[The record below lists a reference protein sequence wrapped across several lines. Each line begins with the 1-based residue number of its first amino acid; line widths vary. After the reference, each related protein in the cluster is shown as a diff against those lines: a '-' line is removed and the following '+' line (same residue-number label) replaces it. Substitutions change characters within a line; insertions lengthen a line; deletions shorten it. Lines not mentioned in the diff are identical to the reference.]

1 MITIGLLFLHTY
13 LAHSNLKIDML
24 RKITSFRR
32 RPKADR
38 RGSSADGSGSDASST
53 IAAPDEALSRTTT
66 ERSYLQDLIP
76 APSRRPSE
84 PPAVDHGPRGLTV
97 VYSPPNDSHRA
108 NIVFVHGLGGTSR
121 KTWSKDADPALFWP
135 LQFLPLE
142 SDLRRARILTF
153 GYNADFQKPGS
164 VNTSVLDFAKELLF
178 DLKHAR
184 DEQGEELDMD
194 KVPLIFVVHSM
205 GGLIVKEAYIQGQH
219 DPQYE
224 TIIRAISAIIFLST
238 PHRGTNLAQT
248 LNRILQS
255 TLGVTSAKYYVS
267 ELSKSSFTL
276 QRLNE
281 QFRHIAPSLDI
292 VSFYET
298 IPTPIGFKN
307 TKVMVLEKES
317 SVLGY
322 PGEISKPLTNAD
334 HHGVCKYSSPDDPNY
349 VTVRNVLKSLFS
361 KILTSQAGRGSEGRD
376 ITDGKGRRQSADLR
390 SILGIT
396 ELPNTDYAF
405 FRDQWIE
412 GTGQWLLQ
420 DQAYRQW
427 LLSHEKSPNI
437 IWLTGSAAAG
447 KSVLA
452 STIIDSLVG
461 DAADGYCQYF
471 FIRFADRKKRTL
483 SMILRS
489 LAYQMGLNVPGFQ
502 EQVLGFADEAIG
514 FDTADSRT
522 IWDCIKSA
530 LSSIDIMS
538 NSIFWVI
545 DGIDEAE
552 KPRTLLKYL
561 ADLHSLHLPI
571 RVLLVGRRT
580 NELDAE
586 FQRLPAA
593 VRTTHID
600 IDGRV
605 EDLRAYVNRELA
617 LLGDLDLRQSLIE
630 RWVRLAVE
638 RLNSCYTQADAEA
651 ALKELP
657 GGMNALYD
665 RMAASISAKS
675 PPERD
680 FATKLLNFAA
690 CSVRTLKV
698 IELSH
703 ALGKDDFFDMQ
714 RTVADLCGGFAV
726 IDNGGNFTL
735 VHHSAREYLL
745 DPDSSSSSSS
755 SSSRAFGLARS
766 EAHRTIFLSCMRS
779 LTATGLRGQIGRGSM
794 PEFVNYA
801 AGDWSSHLVAAP
813 IGCRETAN
821 AMRKFLSG
829 PWVLAW
835 IHILVR
841 TDRLGV
847 LVRASKSLSRFAAA
861 AREHDALGTETH
873 QNVKELELF
882 ECWAVDFTKLAGKFG
897 GNLRRSPQSIYKAVP
912 ALCPHNSAI
921 YQQFG
926 KVEPRVLT
934 VSGFSS
940 NNWDDS
946 LGRLSFGF
954 RNYAA
959 FIQVAGAHVFI
970 LISSGTVLI
979 YNSTTLDHHSAS
991 PIKHGERLYRMQTNS
1006 RGNTL
1011 VTYGYRTTKVWQVS
1025 SGVCTV
1031 TVPNVEIGLRPLVM
1045 LLKDN
1050 TLFVGTDDRCVRTL
1064 ALSQQSPT
1072 WKLVAE
1078 LEEQELEGHFLNAAS
1093 HMALNKDGTMV
1104 TVAYRGH
1111 PLSAWE
1117 ADGPTHIGHLWKKD
1131 ANYRGEVLEAIWHP
1145 HEAQVYGLYTTGQ
1158 IFQWSPYYNEVEE
1171 KSVGANKM
1179 TMSPDGNLLATSDA
1193 RGAVKILTTS
1203 SLTIIYQ
1210 VAAQDLVLGLA
1221 FSPDLRRIYDLR
1233 GDYGNVWGPNALL
1246 RYAEPT
1252 GQGPDAE
1259 SELDSLSPS
1268 SNVSEITPRWVDP
1281 IIALEPS
1288 PVGRLYCCNTE
1299 KGVVTLHDALRGTA
1313 TTLHASPVS
1322 FGSSLMTWSL
1332 DGRWLCFA
1340 DPSMSIYIVSVQP
1353 GTSGSDPVIGC
1364 PVVVSMQ
1371 GTTRGPILQL
1381 VFQPDGSH
1389 IMVHTESTV
1398 YLISTAAS
1406 AVSKSAPVGTAKCRW
1421 IVHPQNTALVVGL
1434 GPKSAHVL
1442 DWDLVEHETYN
1453 LCYMTIHDVD
1463 NSYSTTATV
1472 SPSQTHTIERVLVT
1486 HDKKRILAQL
1496 AVAEGSVGEKIFLS
1510 LEASSLLSS
1519 ATPQQASS
1527 AVTAGTE
1534 PKAINPLVLDTA
1546 VSSQISLV
1554 LGFSPSN
1561 SLVYLSGSFQ
1571 VCLWN
1576 MSPVP
1581 QLHPKVKL
1589 PHAADGWHGSQGPTV
1604 LGSEIFSLPGDWI
1617 SMECVRLCCLWPNE
1631 KAILCPRNGEVGVIR
1646 SPALV

>member
-1 MITIGLLFLHTY
+1 MDYSAGDLVSHG
-13 LAHSNLKIDML
+13 KL

-32 RPKADR
+32 RPNAGR
-38 RGSSADGSGSDASST
+38 RGSSADGAGSDASST
-53 IAAPDEALSRTTT
+53 ISTPGEALPQMSRD
-66 ERSYLQDLIP
+66 RSYLQDLVQT
-76 APSRRPSE
+76 PSRRSSDPQ
-84 PPAVDHGPRGLTV
+84 AGDHGPRGISV
-97 VYSPPNDSHRA
+97 VHSPLNEPHRA

-142 SDLRRARILTF
+142 SDLRMARILTF

-184 DEQGEELDMD
+184 NEQGEELDME

-205 GGLIVKEAYIQGQH
+205 GGLIIKEAYIQGQH

-224 TIIRAISAIIFLST
+224 DIIRAISAIIFLST

-298 IPTPIGFKN
+298 LPTPIGFKN

-334 HHGVCKYSSPDDPNY
+334 HHGVCKYESPDDPNY

-361 KILTSQAGRGSEGRD
+361 KILASQARRGLEGQEMAG
-376 ITDGKGRRQSADLR
+376 GKGRRHSTDLR
-390 SILGIT
+390 TILGIT

-405 FRDQWIE
+405 FRDQWVE

-427 LLSHEKSPNI
+427 LLSPNQSPSI

-452 STIIDSLVG
+452 STVIDSLVG
-461 DAADGYCQYF
+461 DAAEGYCQYF

-483 SMILRS
+483 SLVLRS

-502 EQVLGFADEAIG
+502 QQVLDFADEAIG

-522 IWDCIKSA
+522 IWECIKSA
-530 LSSIDIMS
+530 LSGMDMISRP
-538 NSIFWVI
+538 IFWII

-561 ADLHSLHLPI
+561 ADLHSIHLPI

-593 VRTTHID
+593 RFGYEAKPDRACYGRSTEQFPGKFTPPNRNFFASTTMTSKAITD
-600 IDGRV
+600 RSG
-605 EDLRAYVNRELA
+605 
-617 LLGDLDLRQSLIE
+617 GWQ
-630 RWVRLAVE
+630 WVHLAVE
-638 RLNSCYTQADAEA
+638 RLNSCYTQVDAEV
-651 ALKELP
+651 ALEELP
-657 GGMNALYD
+657 GGMKALYD

-675 PPERD
+675 SPERE

-698 IELSH
+698 IELSQ

-745 DPDSSSSSSS
+745 DPESNSI
-755 SSSRAFGLARS
+755 RAFGLARS

-813 IGCRETAN
+813 VGCRETAN

-829 PWVLAW
+829 PWVLIW
-835 IHILVR
+835 IHLLA
-841 TDRLGV
+841 TTERLGV
-847 LVRASKSLSRFAAA
+847 LVRASKNLSRFAAA
-861 AREHDALGTETH
+861 AREHDALSGDTH
-873 QNVKELELF
+873 QKIKELELL
-882 ECWAVDFTKLAGKFG
+882 ESWAVDFTKLAGKFG
-897 GNLRRSPQSIYKAVP
+897 GNLRRNPQSIYKAVP
-912 ALCPHNSAI
+912 ALCPHDSAV

-926 KVEPRVLT
+926 KIEPRALT

-979 YNSTTLDHHSAS
+979 YNSVTLDHHSTS
-991 PIKHGERLYRMQTNS
+991 PIKHGERLYRMQANS
-1006 RGNTL
+1006 RGTTL

-1025 SGVCTV
+1025 SGVCTA
-1031 TVPNVEIGLRPLVM
+1031 TVPNIEIGLRPLVM
-1045 LLKDN
+1045 LLKGN
-1050 TLFVGTDDRCVRTL
+1050 TLFVGTDDRCIRML
-1064 ALSQQSPT
+1064 DLGQQSPVWT
-1072 WKLVAE
+1072 LVAE

-1131 ANYRGEVLEAIWHP
+1131 ARYRGEVLEAIWHP
-1145 HEAQVYGLYTTGQ
+1145 HEPQVYGLYTTGQ
-1158 IFQWSPYYNEVEE
+1158 IFQWLPYYNEVEE
-1171 KSVGANKM
+1171 KSIGAKKM
-1179 TMSPDGNLLATSDA
+1179 AMSPDGNLLATSDA

-1203 SLTIIYQ
+1203 TLTIIYQ
-1210 VAAQDLVLGLA
+1210 VAAQDLVVGLA

-1252 GQGPDAE
+1252 GQGTDAE
-1259 SELDSLSPS
+1259 SELESLAPS
-1268 SNVSEITPRWVDP
+1268 SNISEITPRWVDP

-1313 TTLHASPVS
+1313 TILHTSPVL
-1322 FGSSLMTWSL
+1322 FGSNLMTWSL
-1332 DGRWLCFA
+1332 DGKWLCFA
-1340 DPSMSIYIVSVQP
+1340 DPSMSIYIVSVQA
-1353 GTSGSDPVIGC
+1353 GTSGSDAIIGPPVA
-1364 PVVVSMQ
+1364 VSMQ
-1371 GTTRGPILQL
+1371 GNTRGPILQL
-1381 VFQPDGSH
+1381 IFQPDGSH
-1389 IMVHTESTV
+1389 IIVHTESTV
-1398 YLISTAAS
+1398 HLISTAAS
-1406 AVSKSAPVGTAKCRW
+1406 AISKSASVGTTKCSW
-1421 IVHPQNTALVVGL
+1421 IVHPQNPALIVGL

-1453 LCYMTIHDVD
+1453 ISYPTGHEID
-1463 NSYSTTATV
+1463 NQHSTTTTGP
-1472 SPSQTHTIERVLVT
+1472 PSQTHALERVLVT
-1486 HDKKRILAQL
+1486 HDKKRILVQL
-1496 AVAEGSVGEKIFLS
+1496 AAAEGIVGEKTFLS
-1510 LEASSLLSS
+1510 LEASSLLSNAAPQHNTPA
-1519 ATPQQASS
+1519 ATVRAETKVIRP
-1527 AVTAGTE
+1527 V
-1534 PKAINPLVLDTA
+1534 ILDMA
-1546 VSSQISLV
+1546 VSSEISLA

-1561 SLVYLSGSFQ
+1561 RLVYLSRSFQ
-1571 VCLWN
+1571 VCLWS
-1576 MSPVP
+1576 MSAVSQPP
-1581 QLHPKVKL
+1581 PKAKST
-1589 PHAADGWHGSQGPTV
+1589 HANQGPTV
-1604 LGSEIFSLPGDWI
+1604 PGSEIFSLPGDWI
-1617 SMECVRLCCLWPNE
+1617 SRECVRLCCLWPDE

-1646 SPALV
+1646 SSALG

>member
-1 MITIGLLFLHTY
+1 
-13 LAHSNLKIDML
+13 ML

-32 RPKADR
+32 RPKADH
-38 RGSSADGSGSDASST
+38 RGSSSDGPGSDASLTIST
-53 IAAPDEALSRTTT
+53 PDEALSRTTT
-66 ERSYLQDLIP
+66 ERSYLQDLIQT
-76 APSRRPSE
+76 PSRRPSDLS
-84 PPAVDHGPRGLTV
+84 AADHGPRGLSV
-97 VYSPPNDSHRA
+97 VYSPLNEPHRA

-142 SDLRRARILTF
+142 SDLRKARILTF

-184 DEQGEELDMD
+184 DERGEELDME

-205 GGLIVKEAYIQGQH
+205 GGLIIKEAYIQGQH

-224 TIIRAISAIIFLST
+224 AIIRAISAIIFLST

-267 ELSKSSFTL
+267 ELTKSSFTL

-298 IPTPIGFKN
+298 VPTPIGFKN

-322 PGEISKPLTNAD
+322 PGEISKPLANAD
-334 HHGVCKYSSPDDPNY
+334 HHGVCKYESPDDPNY

-361 KILTSQAGRGSEGRD
+361 KILASQARRGPEGQEIAD
-376 ITDGKGRRQSADLR
+376 KKGRRHSTDLR
-390 SILGIT
+390 TILGIT

-405 FRDQWIE
+405 FRDQWVE

-420 DQAYRQW
+420 DQAYRRW
-427 LLSHEKSPNI
+427 LLSHDQSPSI

-452 STIIDSLVG
+452 STVIDSLVG

-483 SMILRS
+483 SLILRS

-522 IWDCIKSA
+522 IWNCIKSA
-530 LSSIDIMS
+530 LSGIDMIT

-561 ADLHSLHLPI
+561 TDLHSLHLPI

-580 NELDAE
+580 NELEAE

-593 VRTTHID
+593 VRKTHID

-605 EDLRAYVNRELA
+605 EDLRAYVNRELT
-617 LLGDLDLRQSLIE
+617 LFGDLDLRQSLID

-651 ALKELP
+651 ALEELP
-657 GGMNALYD
+657 GGMKALYD
-665 RMAASISAKS
+665 RMAASISAKA
-675 PPERD
+675 PPERE

-690 CSVRTLKV
+690 CSTRTLKV
-698 IELSH
+698 IELSQ

-745 DPDSSSSSSS
+745 DPDNSSGSSSQ
-755 SSSRAFGLARS
+755 AFGLARN
-766 EAHRTIFLSCMRS
+766 EAHKTIFLSCMRS

-813 IGCRETAN
+813 VGCRETTS
-821 AMRKFLSG
+821 AMRRFLSG

-835 IHILVR
+835 IHILAS
-841 TDRLGV
+841 TERLGV
-847 LVRASKSLSRFAAA
+847 LVRVSKHLSRFADA
-861 AREHDALGTETH
+861 ARQHYALDTDTH
-873 QNVKELELF
+873 QNIKELELF
-882 ECWAVDFTKLAGKFG
+882 DCWAVDFAKLAGKFG
-897 GNLRRSPQSIYKAVP
+897 GNLRRSPQSVYKAVP

-926 KVEPRVLT
+926 KTEPRALT

-959 FIQVAGAHVFI
+959 FIQVAGAYVFI

-979 YNSTTLDHHSAS
+979 YNSMTLDHHSAS

-1006 RGNTL
+1006 RGTTL
-1011 VTYGYRTTKVWQVS
+1011 VTYGYRTTKVWQIS
-1025 SGVCTV
+1025 SGVCTA
-1031 TVPNVEIGLRPLVM
+1031 TIPNVEIGLRPLVM
-1045 LLKDN
+1045 LLDGN

-1064 ALSQQSPT
+1064 DLSQQSPA
-1072 WKLVAE
+1072 WKLIAE

-1093 HMALNKDGTMV
+1093 HMALNKDGSMV

-1131 ANYRGEVLEAIWHP
+1131 ASYRGEVLEAIWHP

-1158 IFQWSPYYNEVEE
+1158 IFQWSPYYNEVDE
-1171 KSVGANKM
+1171 KSIGANKM

-1193 RGAVKILTTS
+1193 RGAVKILTTL
-1203 SLTIIYQ
+1203 SLTVIYQ

-1252 GQGPDAE
+1252 GQGSDAE
-1259 SELDSLSPS
+1259 SELDSLAPS
-1268 SNVSEITPRWVDP
+1268 SNVSEITPGWVDP

-1299 KGVVTLHDALRGTA
+1299 KGVVSLHDALRGTA
-1313 TTLHASPVS
+1313 TTLHTSPVS

-1332 DGRWLCFA
+1332 DGKWLCFA

-1353 GTSGSDPVIGC
+1353 GTSGSDPVIGS

-1371 GTTRGPILQL
+1371 GTTKGPILQL
-1381 VFQPDGSH
+1381 MLQPDGSH
-1389 IMVHTESTV
+1389 LMVHTESTV
-1398 YLISTAAS
+1398 YLISTTDL
-1406 AVSKSAPVGTAKCRW
+1406 AVSKSVPMGTAKCRW
-1421 IVHPQNTALVVGL
+1421 IVHPQNPALIIGL
-1434 GPKSAHVL
+1434 GPRLAQVL
-1442 DWDLVEHETYN
+1442 DWDLVEYETYN
-1453 LCYMTIHDVD
+1453 ISYMTVHDVD
-1463 NSYSTTATV
+1463 NPHSTTATV
-1472 SPSQTHTIERVLVT
+1472 SPSQTHALERVLVT
-1486 HDKKRILAQL
+1486 HDKKRILVQL
-1496 AVAEGSVGEKIFLS
+1496 AAVEGSAGEKMFLS

-1519 ATPQQASS
+1519 AAPQQTTS
-1527 AVTAGTE
+1527 AAAVKAE
-1534 PKAINPLVLDTA
+1534 PRVISPIILDTT

-1561 SLVYLSGSFQ
+1561 RLVYLSRSFQ

-1581 QLHPKVKL
+1581 QPPPKLKL
-1589 PHAADGWHGSQGPTV
+1589 PHAADGWHASQGPTMP
-1604 LGSEIFSLPGDWI
+1604 GSEIFSLPGDWI
-1617 SMECVRLCCLWPNE
+1617 SRECVRLCCLWPNE

-1646 SPALV
+1646 SSALV